1 MTKNDILKITFVV
14 FLISL
19 CFLALSASLY
29 LVDRVIHPEYRY
41 NIELTTNDTIAHQV
55 EEAIIDT
62 GLAGEMEDIKE
73 SIN

>member
-1 MTKNDILKITFVV
+1 MNINDILKITFVV

-29 LVDRVIHPEYRY
+29 LVDRVIHPEYKY
-41 NIELTTNDTIAHQV
+41 NIELVTDDTIAHQV